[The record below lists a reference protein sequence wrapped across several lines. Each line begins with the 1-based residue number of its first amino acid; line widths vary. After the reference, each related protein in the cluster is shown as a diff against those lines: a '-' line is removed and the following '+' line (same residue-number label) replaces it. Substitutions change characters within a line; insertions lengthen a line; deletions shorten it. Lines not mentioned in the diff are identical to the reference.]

1 METAPRT
8 ENGGNGSCGLNNYRA
23 PVNFK
28 WYGHEQDMELVTEDI
43 DDLPGDLRFN
53 ATQPGPLIICHC
65 GHLALFQEN
74 MVCHILNYM
83 VRMQEDQRLKQALW
97 ARAEI
102 MGQDPIVPGPSRYGY
117 RMMGDY

>member
-1 METAPRT
+1 MD
-8 ENGGNGSCGLNNYRA
+8 
-23 PVNFK
+23 
-28 WYGHEQDMELVTEDI
+28 GHEQDMELVRRYRTIFQEI
-43 DDLPGDLRFN
+43 LDLMLHSPDL
-53 ATQPGPLIICHC
+53 LIICHC

-83 VRMQEDQRLKQALW
+83 VRMQKDQRLKQALW